1 MRIDLET
8 AQHHL
13 EWDELAR
20 RVKLGEEL
28 GFEGV
33 WIFDH
38 FKPLYASPKGPC
50 MEGWSTL
57 GAMAAITER
66 VRIGNLVTGVT
77 YRHPS
82 VLAATAATVDN
93 ISHGRLD
100 FGIGAAW
107 HDQEHHQLGIE
118 FPSNKGRAE
127 RLEDAIEIYKRLCT
141 EEDVSYE
148 GKHFSLDNAT
158 YNPKPVQDPYPPVW
172 IGASGE
178 QIMLPLVG
186 RQADVWHSF
195 GRPSDIN
202 RKWEIVAASADKAGR
217 NPEDIAR
224 STNLSI
230 SEDWGQVKDHAGK
243 MAELGVTSLIVPWP
257 SEGEERLREFVSD
270 VMPEVQKL

>member
-8 AQHHL
+8 SQHHL
-13 EWDELAR
+13 TWDEVAR
-20 RVKLGEEL
+20 RVKLAEEL
-28 GFEGV
+28 RFEGV

-38 FKPLYASPKGPC
+38 FKPLYGSKKGPC
-50 MEGWSTL
+50 AEGWTTL
-57 GAMAAITER
+57 AAMAAITER
-66 VRIGNLVTGVT
+66 IRIGTLVTGVT

-82 VLAATAATVDN
+82 VLAATASTVDN

-107 HDQEHHQLGIE
+107 HDEEHRELGLD

-127 RLEDAIEIYKRLCT
+127 QLEDAIEIYKRLAT
-141 EEDVSYE
+141 EEDVSYS
-148 GKHFSLDNAT
+148 GKHFSLDKAT
-158 YNPKPVQDPYPPVW
+158 YNPKPVQDPYPPIW
-172 IGASGE
+172 IGANGE

-186 RQADVWHSF
+186 RQADVWHCFAGPSSF
-195 GRPSDIN
+195 K
-202 RKWEIVAASADKAGR
+202 RKWDIVAASAEKAGR
-217 NPEDIAR
+217 DPSDVGR

-230 SEDWGQVKDHAGK
+230 SEDWNEVTDHAAT
-243 MAELGVTSLIVPWP
+243 MADLGVSTLIVSWP

>member
-20 RVKLGEEL
+20 RVKLGEDL

-38 FKPLYASPKGPC
+38 FKPLYGDKKGPC

-57 GAMAAITER
+57 GAMAALTEK

-93 ISHGRLD
+93 IAHGRLE

-107 HDQEHHQLGIE
+107 HDEEHRELGID
-118 FPSNKGRAE
+118 FASNRGRAE
-127 RLEDAIEIYKRLCT
+127 RLEDAIEIYKRLTT
-141 EEDVSYE
+141 EEDTSYN
-148 GKHFSLDNAT
+148 GKHFSLDKAT
-158 YNPKPVQDPYPPVW
+158 YNPKPVQDPWPPIW

-195 GRPSDIN
+195 SGGSTFK
-202 RKWEIVAASADKAGR
+202 RKWDILAEAAEKAGR
-217 NPEDIAR
+217 KPDDVR
-224 STNLSI
+224 CSTNLSI
-230 SEDWGQVKDHAGK
+230 SEDWSEVKDHASQ
-243 MAELGVTSLIVPWP
+243 MAELGVSILIVPWP
-257 SEGEERLREFVSD
+257 SEGQPRLEEFVSD